1 MKWIGLIRKDV
12 YELIAQARVLL
23 ALTAIYLLAPLFT
36 DGAKILGGVAIL
48 LLAML
53 PISALGYDERC
64 KWNRYALAMPLKKQD
79 LFWSKFLL
87 GVIALLLGGL
97 IQLAAALIAGR
108 GEIVRSLPLTMLTA
122 LCYLAVTLPL
132 MFKLGVEKGRLLLML
147 LTAGFLILGG
157 TLLP

>member
-36 DGAKILGGVAIL
+36 DSAKMLGGVAIL

-64 KWNRYALAMPLKKQD
+64 KWNRYALAMPLKKRD

-87 GVIALLLGGL
+87 GVIALFLGGL
-97 IQLAAALIAGR
+97 IQLAALIAGR

-132 MFKLGVEKGRLLLML
+132 MFKLGVGKGRLLLML

>member
-23 ALTAIYLLAPLFT
+23 ALTASYLLAPLFM
-36 DGAKILGGVAIL
+36 DSAKVLGGVAIL

-64 KWNRYALAMPLKKQD
+64 KWNRYALAMPLKKRD

-108 GEIVRSLPLTMLTA
+108 GEIVQSLPLTMLTA

-132 MFKLGVEKGRLLLML
+132 MFKLGLEKGRLLLML
-147 LTAGFLILGG
+147 LTVGFLILGG

>member
-23 ALTAIYLLAPLFT
+23 ALTAIYLLAPLFM
-36 DGAKILGGVAIL
+36 DSAKMLGGVAIL

-64 KWNRYALAMPLKKQD
+64 KWNRYALAMPLKKRD

-132 MFKLGVEKGRLLLML
+132 MFKLGVGKGRLLLML
-147 LTAGFLILGG
+147 MTAGFLILGG